1 MDTIGTGLAERFADL
16 REFPMEEDCDDSSQL
31 GAACYRCRGFRH
43 ACDRQKPT
51 CSRCHRRGIA
61 CHYPEAAPTLKKL
74 QKATETLG
82 ERLKKFGDRLK
93 TADAS
98 GVQKGMGISL
108 QKLATASPSPEAPV
122 SATAFSVYPCTK
134 CFKDLQQCDLTAP
147 TCQRCLDN
155 GFECVYTKTVPKAN
169 HVSQVL
175 MTMNKVVDQW
185 QESLDK
191 MAKDFAQKTRDL
203 GANMKMKQPR
213 RPFAWKIT
221 STGRGLSME
230 SSVNSFNDLSKL
242 VDQFKRTMH
251 ITPRD
256 AAEDEEQEQAM
267 PAELFDDTSS
277 IHTASDLGF
286 ALWNSWAAHSNTSL
300 PHDYALDISQQLIDS
315 LIHLYAR
322 TPCCSQ
328 LRLSIINANDL
339 LERYSKPEKQVSDM
353 LVFAV
358 CAMAARNAF
367 QLHVWNVR
375 AKQEPQQNMGKIL
388 STAFCVKTRELLAD
402 CFDEP
407 SLDTV
412 QAAFII
418 SYCNHFNGYSSANT
432 IYDWVAFAM
441 AQDMGLYDPNRQLS
455 YEESMLVW
463 SIYYHNTW
471 YRVLQGGSSD
481 TIQSSQ
487 FYPRIEL
494 PPADLGLSADPVVEH
509 VNMAWHHLIKL
520 QILRHD
526 LMSRLVS
533 AQKLQNQGTSP
544 HLDLFAMQDK
554 LFEFYK
560 GIPASWQNPNPLLHA
575 RPASVLAERLH
586 NVEEHYENDLSELS
600 SFCILNL
607 HVHYNINKIL
617 LYQAFFPADHFP
629 TSPFAL
635 QCLCT
640 CIEAAYAIT
649 QTLDVMVNHRNDCNV
664 PVLGFLFANTV
675 YLRLL
680 KYPDERFRQFARHNL
695 RRSIQVSRL
704 SSAYLFDFELAQKL
718 VFVMEQ
724 TICAVDSNIIADDTS
739 IHEMSADSLFADSDM
754 IDAHINKGEPIFF
767 DFESASSPAT
777 SVKVEVQPS
786 LLQSPEDSIR
796 QSFDSFNTTVVSCSS
811 TSVSPSL
818 SSVHTVQY
826 SGMNTVSHTLAMDTN
841 TVQPVTK
848 SPASSYQNQD
858 ELPTESMSQFI
869 NDMSLNKHVGDEGL
883 VADMWQAVDEVR
895 CTL

>member
-1 MDTIGTGLAERFADL
+1 
-16 REFPMEEDCDDSSQL
+16 MEDDSEDPQL

-43 ACDRQKPT
+43 ACDRKKPA
-51 CSRCHRRGIA
+51 CSRCKRRGID
-61 CHYPEAAPTLKKL
+61 CTYPEAAPTLKKL

-93 TADAS
+93 TTDPKTTDPLTKES
-98 GVQKGMGISL
+98 KGISL
-108 QKLATASPSPEAPV
+108 QRLASPNSLPSGPSPPPT
-122 SATAFSVYPCTK
+122 SASSFSVYPCTK
-134 CFKDLQQCDLTAP
+134 CFKDLQQCDLTQP
-147 TCQRCLDN
+147 TCQRCQEN
-155 GFECVYTKTVPKAN
+155 GFECTYTKTVPKAN

-175 MTMNKVVDQW
+175 TTMNKVVDQW

-251 ITPRD
+251 ITPKD
-256 AAEDEEQEQAM
+256 PLEEEAKHQTEM
-267 PAELFDDTSS
+267 FDDTSS

-286 ALWNSWAAHSNTSL
+286 AIWNSWAHSNISL

-315 LIHLYAR
+315 LVHLYAR

-328 LRLSIINANDL
+328 LRLSIIDANDL
-339 LERYSKPEKQVSDM
+339 LERYSLPEKQVSDM
-353 LVFAV
+353 LTFAV
-358 CAMAARNAF
+358 CAMTARNAF

-375 AKQEPQQNMGKIL
+375 AKDEPQQNMGKVL
-388 STAFCVKTRELLAD
+388 STAFCVKSRELLAE

-407 SLDTV
+407 KLETI
-412 QAAFII
+412 QASFII
-418 SYCNHFNGYSSANT
+418 SYCNHLNGYSSSNT

-441 AQDMGLYDPNRQLS
+441 AQDLGLYDSDRQLTH
-455 YEESMLVW
+455 EESMLVW
-463 SIYYHNTW
+463 SFYYHNTW

-481 TIQSSQ
+481 TLQASQ
-487 FYPRIEL
+487 FYPQIPL
-494 PPADLGLSADPVVEH
+494 PSVDLGSNADPIAQH
-509 VNMAWHHLIKL
+509 VNMAWHHLFKL
-520 QILRHD
+520 QVLRHD

-533 AQKLQNQGTSP
+533 AQKLNGGEHGPQV
-544 HLDLFAMQDK
+544 DLFAMQDK

-560 GIPASWQNPNPLLHA
+560 EVPASWQNPQPMMFA
-575 RPASVLAERLH
+575 RDPSVIADRYH
-586 NVEEHYENDLSELS
+586 NVEEHYENDLNELS
-600 SFCILNL
+600 SYCILNL

-617 LYQAFFPADHFP
+617 LYQAFFPADQFP
-629 TSPFAL
+629 TTAFAL

-649 QTLDVMVNHRNDCNV
+649 ETLDVMVNHRNDCNV
-664 PVLGFLFANTV
+664 PILGFLFANTV

-695 RRSIQVSRL
+695 RRSIQVSKTCN
-704 SSAYLFDFELAQKL
+704 SFLFDFELAQKL

-724 TICAVDSNIIADDTS
+724 TICAVDPSITIEDDCS
-739 IHEMSADSLFADSDM
+739 IHDMSTASLFESTNMMDIEQVAKS
-754 IDAHINKGEPIFF
+754 EPILF
-767 DFESASSPAT
+767 DFESASSPAA
-777 SVKVEVQPS
+777 SIKIEVQPS
-786 LLQSPEDSIR
+786 LLQSPNDSVR
-796 QSFDSFNTTVVSCSS
+796 QSFDSFNTPLVSRSS

-818 SSVHTVQY
+818 SSI
-826 SGMNTVSHTLAMDTN
+826 NTMQFSNLNLTRQISPAGVELPN
-841 TVQPVTK
+841 R
-848 SPASSYQNQD
+848 SPASSFQPD
-858 ELPTESMSQFI
+858 EHIDSQLLP
-869 NDMSLNKHVGDEGL
+869 DLPNKYIGEDDL

-895 CTL
+895 CVPLF

>member
-1 MDTIGTGLAERFADL
+1 M
-16 REFPMEEDCDDSSQL
+16 
-31 GAACYRCRGFRH
+31 
-43 ACDRQKPT
+43 
-51 CSRCHRRGIA
+51 
-61 CHYPEAAPTLKKL
+61 KKL

-93 TADAS
+93 TVDAGPKES
-98 GVQKGMGISL
+98 KGISL
-108 QKLATASPSPEAPV
+108 HRLANANVPSNAPASAS
-122 SATAFSVYPCTK
+122 AFSVYPCTK

-155 GFECVYTKTVPKAN
+155 GFECVYTKTIPKAN

-175 MTMNKVVDQW
+175 TTMNKVVDQW

-213 RPFAWKIT
+213 KPFAWKIT

-251 ITPRD
+251 ITPKD
-256 AAEDEEQEQAM
+256 ASDEESQHA
-267 PAELFDDTSS
+267 PELFDDTSS

-286 ALWNSWAAHSNTSL
+286 AIWNSWAHSNISL

-315 LIHLYAR
+315 LVHLYAR

-328 LRLSIINANDL
+328 LRLSIIDANDL
-339 LERYSKPEKQVSDM
+339 IARYSHPEKQVSDM
-353 LVFAV
+353 LTFAV
-358 CAMAARNAF
+358 CAMTARNAF

-375 AKQEPQQNMGKIL
+375 AKDEPQQNMGKVL
-388 STAFCVKTRELLAD
+388 STAFCVKSRELLAE

-407 SLDTV
+407 SLETV

-418 SYCNHFNGYSSANT
+418 SYCNHLNGYSSANT

-441 AQDMGLYDPNRQLS
+441 AQDLGLYDSNRPLTH
-455 YEESMLVW
+455 EESMLVW
-463 SIYYHNTW
+463 SFYYHNTW

-487 FYPRIEL
+487 FYPRIDL
-494 PPADLGLSADPVVEH
+494 PSIKLEPEGDPIAQH
-509 VNMAWHHLIKL
+509 INMAWHHLLKL
-520 QILRHD
+520 QVLRHD

-533 AQKLQNQGTSP
+533 AQKANGEDHGT
-544 HLDLFAMQDK
+544 HVDLFAMQDK

-560 GIPASWQNPNPLLHA
+560 DIPVAWQNPNPMLHA
-575 RPASVLAERLH
+575 RDPSVLAERYHL
-586 NVEEHYENDLSELS
+586 VEEHYENDLNELS
-600 SFCILNL
+600 SYCILNL

-629 TSPFAL
+629 TTTFAL

-640 CIEAAYAIT
+640 CIEAAHAIT

-664 PVLGFLFANTV
+664 PILGFLFANTV

-680 KYPDERFRQFARHNL
+680 KYPDDRFRQFARHNL
-695 RRSIQVSRL
+695 RRSMQVSKAC
-704 SSAYLFDFELAQKL
+704 SSFVFDFELAQKL

-724 TICAVDSNIIADDTS
+724 TICAVDPSITSDDSS
-739 IHEMSADSLFADSDM
+739 IHDMSTASLFENTQMLDM
-754 IDAHINKGEPIFF
+754 DEITKGEPILF
-767 DFESASSPAT
+767 DFESASSPVA
-777 SVKVEVQPS
+777 SIKVEVQPS
-786 LLQSPEDSIR
+786 FLQSPRESIR
-796 QSFDSFNTTVVSCSS
+796 QSFDSFNTPLVSCSS
-811 TSVSPSL
+811 ASVSPSL
-818 SSVHTVQY
+818 SSVNTIQFNALSPARHVSP
-826 SGMNTVSHTLAMDTN
+826 SGPGVEL
-841 TVQPVTK
+841 PTK
-848 SPASSYQNQD
+848 SPAPSYHHD
-858 ELPTESMSQFI
+858 DTCDDTCMSQQVP
-869 NDMSLNKHVGDEGL
+869 DMSNKYFGDDTL

-895 CTL
+895 CGL